1 MRTICVCTP
10 QGISAGLMKGNGE
23 GQSPTEVKDV
33 KMITADL
40 EYSY

>member
-1 MRTICVCTP
+1 MSLYSTGDYCRTD
-10 QGISAGLMKGNGE
+10 GGKENRE